1 MGLSNWFKDLG
12 MAGKAAVVVAS
23 GVALTASAYGIYS
36 LYNSTTEPKVTKSD
50 ESDEEESIPEKRILV
65 LGLDDAGKSVFL
77 AALAQ
82 PDSTTRASTQ
92 PTEGF
97 NVVCLTTDGL
107 NLNIW
112 EIGGSQKYRD
122 YWPNFIEDCSLL
134 VYIVD
139 ASNPSRFEE
148 SNKVLHGLLSE
159 PKLYGVPVLLVTSKN
174 DLSQARSLT
183 EVTSVVQLQEV
194 TKKSGSKWSTVSVQV
209 NSNGETDGFIEA
221 KAKILGLCK

>member
-36 LYNSTTEPKVTKSD
+36 LYKNTTESNNLTKSD
-50 ESDEEESIPEKRILV
+50 ESDEEEGIPEKRILV

-77 AALAQ
+77 AALSQ
-82 PDSTTRASTQ
+82 PDSITRAVTQ

-112 EIGGSQKYRD
+112 ESKLGI
-122 YWPNFIEDCSLL
+122 FILFIS
-134 VYIVD
+134 
-139 ASNPSRFEE
+139 
-148 SNKVLHGLLSE
+148 HLS
-159 PKLYGVPVLLVTSKN
+159 
-174 DLSQARSLT
+174 
-183 EVTSVVQLQEV
+183 
-194 TKKSGSKWSTVSVQV
+194 
-209 NSNGETDGFIEA
+209 
-221 KAKILGLCK
+221 